1 MRGAGRKRKNQ
12 DDTTNRMSLT
22 ESRMREDAASDQL
35 KSGSLDQQRYAAIM
49 GFERGSGAPDTST
62 PVARKAAEKAAE
74 RRVVRKKAAK
84 KKAAKK
90 KAAARNGGSSSSESP
105 TPEKR
110 SFFGKMF
117 ENTGKPNKRRF
128 QRGARM
134 TPGESRKYEAAME
147 RWKKK
152 QEEKPG
158 KAGGGRVVA
167 KKAAKKRA
175 ARKGIPSMRNRSKD
189 EKEKAAVKRGVKL
202 AGGGRVVAR
211 KGAANKNKAVRAKD
225 SGSKTARNTVAAKE
239 AARKRG
245 VASGIGRASTKKRM
259 PRRP

>member
-1 MRGAGRKRKNQ
+1 MGRMKDYWRKDEDKPKKPKKPAQGSAAKGKQAAGMRGAGRKRKNQ

-35 KSGSLDQQRYAAIM
+35 KSGSLDQQRYAATM

-74 RRVVRKKAAK
+74 RRVVRKKAAKKKAAK

-158 KAGGGRVVA
+158 KAAGGRVVA

-175 ARKGIPSMRNRSKD
+175 ARKGIPSMRNRSNA
-189 EKEKAAVKRGVKL
+189 EKEKAAAKRGVKL
-202 AGGGRVVAR
+202 AGGGRV
-211 KGAANKNKAVRAKD
+211 
-225 SGSKTARNTVAAKE
+225 
-239 AARKRG
+239 
-245 VASGIGRASTKKRM
+245 STKKKS

>member
-1 MRGAGRKRKNQ
+1 MGRMKDYWRKDEDKPKKPKKRARGSAAKGKQAAGMRGAGRRKKNQ
-12 DDTTNRMSLT
+12 DDTTNRMSLA

-35 KSGSLDQQRYAAIM
+35 KSGSLDQQRYAATM

-62 PVARKAAEKAAE
+62 PAARAGAKKAAE
-74 RRVVRKKAAK
+74 RRVVQKKAAK

-158 KAGGGRVVA
+158 KAAGGRVVA
-167 KKAAKKRA
+167 KKAAKKR
-175 ARKGIPSMRNRSKD
+175 S
-189 EKEKAAVKRGVKL
+189 
-202 AGGGRVVAR
+202 
-211 KGAANKNKAVRAKD
+211 
-225 SGSKTARNTVAAKE
+225 
-239 AARKRG
+239 
-245 VASGIGRASTKKRM
+245 